1 MIRDSYRQSLLL
13 QASKRRQDCQGK
25 THSIRVELT
34 RDYYFSLRQPL
45 HQTLLRQILTGA
57 IDHRSRLFKSNLTD
71 NPLCLFCNNIAE
83 TAKHIFWDCPQWSI
97 IRAQYPT
104 LLRLYTL
111 VGAQWPSCFLN
122 CGWLER
128 ERNYGFFLL
137 NDDTPYEYS
146 TFIHETHNCTYRFYS
161 PDMKL
166 LRHLFLHPLLHLIY
180 TYPKLFRPLHPI
192 LPAVYSSKEMSH
204 PFQSALR
211 SQVKTTFQ

>member
-45 HQTLLRQILTGA
+45 HQTLLRQILSGA

-111 VGAQWPSCFLN
+111 VGTQWPSCFLN

-146 TFIHETHNCTYRFYS
+146 TFIHETHNVQILFARHEATQVFISTPLTPPDIHLPETISSS
-161 PDMKL
+161 PSHSPSSVQFQGDVS
-166 LRHLFLHPLLHLIY
+166 
-180 TYPKLFRPLHPI
+180 PI
-192 LPAVYSSKEMSH
+192 SICSSE
-204 PFQSALR
+204 PR
-211 SQVKTTFQ
+211 